1 MAEVALLDRDG
12 VIVTVNDAWES
23 FCRDNGGDAG
33 RTGVGMSYL
42 DVCASAGD
50 DDGVQEAV
58 ALVRDALAG
67 QVMAPVSLL
76 IPCDAPGR
84 PRLFDMLVSSRFD
97 DDGRCVGA
105 AVVMVPH
112 PLEAT
117 GTGPGPI
124 PAQRLTFPDLPRLE
138 LERTLAQLASQS
150 QHALAA
156 QGRLR
161 ALLQANAE
169 VVSALDLP
177 IVLRK
182 FVAAARDLVHAR
194 TAVLSV
200 QGPEGAPDQL
210 VHAGTREPPVVRT
223 GGPSPGPG
231 ALTVPVRV
239 RGRLFGHLHLTTAAP
254 GGFSSEDES
263 LAASLAGTAAVAIEN
278 ATLFEDSER
287 RRRWQEAGAAAGRQ
301 LFDGDRDRALVAVLQ
316 LAEPAADGDFAM
328 LVSTDDLGRPRVTA
342 FLGAITAEEYAATPG
357 LGAKVFDPVLQDGVP
372 VLVEHDQPGP
382 GAGPRF
388 GSTITVP
395 FHDDDRVLAG
405 LTVGRLS
412 SHRPF
417 QPADLDQFV
426 AFTAQAEVVV
436 RLDRARA
443 GAGDDEHAARARPD
457 RRGPARPRD
466 HRAVRDRHGHAGHAG
481 VPGPGG
487 P

>member
-1 MAEVALLDRDG
+1 MNHARAGSVRTPDLGSPVAEVALLDRDG

-42 DVCASAGD
+42 DVCAAAGD

-210 VHAGTREPPVVRT
+210 VHAGTREPPPRPDRRPVA
-223 GGPSPGPG
+223 GPGRADRAGPGPRA
-231 ALTVPVRV
+231 ALRSPAPDHRRARRV
-239 RGRLFGHLHLTTAAP
+239 QLRGRVAGR
-254 GGFSSEDES
+254 
-263 LAASLAGTAAVAIEN
+263 LAGRDRRGGHRERHPLRGLRAP
-278 ATLFEDSER
+278 ATLAGGR
-287 RRRWQEAGAAAGRQ
+287 RRGRAAALR
-301 LFDGDRDRALVAVLQ
+301 RR
-316 LAEPAADGDFAM
+316 
-328 LVSTDDLGRPRVTA
+328 
-342 FLGAITAEEYAATPG
+342 
-357 LGAKVFDPVLQDGVP
+357 
-372 VLVEHDQPGP
+372 PGP
-382 GAGPRF
+382 GAGGGAAAGEAGRRRRLR
-388 GSTITVP
+388 
-395 FHDDDRVLAG
+395 DAG
-405 LTVGRLS
+405 L
-412 SHRPF
+412 
-417 QPADLDQFV
+417 
-426 AFTAQAEVVV
+426 
-436 RLDRARA
+436 
-443 GAGDDEHAARARPD
+443 D
-457 RRGPARPRD
+457 RR
-466 HRAVRDRHGHAGHAG
+466 
-481 VPGPGG
+481 PGYGRG
-487 P
+487 